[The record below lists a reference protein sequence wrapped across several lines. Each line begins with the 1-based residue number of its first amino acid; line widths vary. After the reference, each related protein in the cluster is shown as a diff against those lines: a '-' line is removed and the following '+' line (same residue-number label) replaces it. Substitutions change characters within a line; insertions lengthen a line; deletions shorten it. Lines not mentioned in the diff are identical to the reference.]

1 MAELISPT
9 RGPAGDGGRDGAPV
23 AAPAA
28 DPRAVRVRLAGTDQ
42 AGEESVLRVSPART
56 TTAVND
62 GAGVRAQRQ
71 PVEVDG
77 EPADLVL
84 RPLGSDRFVL
94 AEDGIGARVVLE
106 PAVPGG
112 GGTRRREVLV
122 DGFRFVVETE
132 SDRLATLRERASRGR
147 AAGVRSG
154 PLEVKAII
162 PGKVAAVLVAVGD
175 SVTAGERLLVIEAMK
190 MQNEL
195 RAPRD
200 GTIARVNVAPGENI
214 DVGDVLLVIS

>member
-1 MAELISPT
+1 
-9 RGPAGDGGRDGAPV
+9 
-23 AAPAA
+23 
-28 DPRAVRVRLAGTDQ
+28 VRVRLADTGQ

-56 TTAVND
+56 AAAGDD

-77 EPADLVL
+77 EPVDLVL
-84 RPLGSDRFVL
+84 RPLGSGRFALVQ
-94 AEDGIGARVVLE
+94 DGISARVILE
-106 PAVPGG
+106 PAVPGE

-122 DGFRFVVETE
+122 DGFRFEVETE
-132 SDRLATLRERASRGR
+132 SDRLAALRERASRGR

-200 GTIARVNVAPGENI
+200 GTIARVNVASGENI
-214 DVGDVLLVIS
+214 DVGDVLLVIN